1 MTLYITQDQG
11 IASECIFVLFTGPKL
26 PMRLREHTMVLLGK
40 GLAIIG
46 GYGDENAQ
54 DKIHLL
60 SCINRNCSISTLSQD
75 LSMPRYMFVAIP
87 IPDTITGCI
96 TGGKDIKKVPDWFAI
111 LNLFSTK
118 FFQSASWLLLLVMG
132 TVTTTPIT
140 FIVNLMG
147 VTAVVLV

>member
-46 GYGDENAQ
+46 GYGNVNAQ
-54 DKIHLL
+54 AEKKIHLL
-60 SCINRNCSISTLSQD
+60 SCMNRNCSISTLSQE
-75 LSMPRYMFVAIP
+75 LSMPRYWFVAIP

-96 TGGKDIKKVPDWFAI
+96 TGGKNIKKGI
-111 LNLFSTK
+111 
-118 FFQSASWLLLLVMG
+118 
-132 TVTTTPIT
+132 
-140 FIVNLMG
+140 
-147 VTAVVLV
+147 

>member
-46 GYGDENAQ
+46 GYGNETAQ

-60 SCINRNCSISTLSQD
+60 SCMNRNCSISTLSQE
-75 LSMPRYMFVAIP
+75 LSMPRYWFVAIP

-96 TGGKDIKKVPDWFAI
+96 TGGKDIKKRYLIGLQF
-111 LNLFSTK
+111 
-118 FFQSASWLLLLVMG
+118 
-132 TVTTTPIT
+132 
-140 FIVNLMG
+140 
-147 VTAVVLV
+147 

>member
-1 MTLYITQDQG
+1 
-11 IASECIFVLFTGPKL
+11 
-26 PMRLREHTMVLLGK
+26 MVLLGK

-46 GYGDENAQ
+46 GYGNVNAQ

-60 SCINRNCSISTLSQD
+60 SCMNRNCSISTLSQE
-75 LSMPRYMFVAIP
+75 LSMPRYWFVAIP

-96 TGGKDIKKVPDWFAI
+96 TGGKNIFKKLPDSFVM